1 MGLNHSTLKS
11 FKYAIEGI
19 KTAYKQEPNL
29 RIHTAIGFCALVA
42 GYFLKLSS
50 VEWLILIL
58 TIFMVITLELI
69 NTVLE
74 ALVDLHSPEIK
85 NEAKV
90 AKDVSAAVV
99 LVASVFAIIVGV
111 ILFLPKFISLG

>member
-1 MGLNHSTLKS
+1 MGMNHSTFKS

-19 KTAYKQEPNL
+19 KTAFRREPNL
-29 RIHTAIGFCALVA
+29 RIHSLIGLFALIV
-42 GYFLKLSS
+42 GYFLKLTST
-50 VEWLILIL
+50 EWLILIL
-58 TIFMVITLELI
+58 TIFIVIALELI

-85 NEAKV
+85 NEAKI

-99 LVASVFAIIVGV
+99 LVASVFAIVVGA
-111 ILFLPKFISLG
+111 ILFLPKIFLG